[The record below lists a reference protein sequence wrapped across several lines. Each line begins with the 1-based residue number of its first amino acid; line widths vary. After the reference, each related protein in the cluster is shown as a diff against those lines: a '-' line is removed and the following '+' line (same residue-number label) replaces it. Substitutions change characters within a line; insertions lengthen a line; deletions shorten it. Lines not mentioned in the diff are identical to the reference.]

1 MIAARHLESR
11 SRTAKSMRLR
21 GAPRPNVKLPPSK
34 QTERRRQQAPD
45 NLTRCKRLRQH
56 DTPSRVSPTR
66 SRSSSSGA
74 TRPFTR
80 RAYCAHRASPFG
92 LCRTRYRRSPARSF
106 HLTNSVRSI
115 TISSSIMPNRARR
128 SASRRSSTATYST
141 AMANRSPTR
150 SSRYGRPMPADAT
163 ATATTPI
170 SRRSTR
176 ISVAAVGC

>member
-1 MIAARHLESR
+1 
-11 SRTAKSMRLR
+11 MRLR
-21 GAPRPNVKLPPSK
+21 GVPRPNVKLPPSK

-66 SRSSSSGA
+66 SRSSSSGLHA
-74 TRPFTR
+74 RLQDERTALT
-80 RAYCAHRASPFG
+80 AHSRFG
-92 LCRTRYRRSPARSF
+92 LCKIRYRRSPGRFS

-141 AMANRSPTR
+141 AMASRYPTR

-176 ISVAAVGC
+176 ISAAAVGC